1 MENENN
7 TDLAHWYVV
16 YTYSGYEN
24 KVKVTLEKLV
34 ENRGMQDKI
43 QEIIIP
49 MEEEIEIKDGK
60 QKTSIKKVFPGYVLI
75 KMIMTD
81 ETWYIVKNIKGVFN
95 FVGVGEKPLP
105 LTEKEM
111 QTLGIEDI
119 MNLDFEVGD
128 TVRIITEPF
137 YNYTATIEEMNHA
150 GNEGGK
156 KGGNKNQ
163 NLDANSFDLY
173 SKRTFKKVYKGI
185 NFKDGKIDYYT
196 LFNDTVKNVVENSEE
211 KIKILEK
218 EYKKD
223 NWSKNMTGIKLQNN
237 KNLFS
242 FRNEYY
248 KKHCEQFNSD
258 INEFINKYNSE
269 RLQELEYNQKWKD
282 TMKNL
287 KENLEQFNK
296 KTGNIIQKET
306 NEEVLKTD
314 NSKSSKKK
322 K

>member
-1 MENENN
+1 MND

-24 KVKVTLEKLV
+24 KVKVTLEKMV

-111 QTLGIEDI
+111 QSLGIEDVVS
-119 MNLDFEVGD
+119 LDFEVGD

-137 YNYTATIEEMNHA
+137 YNYSATIEE
-150 GNEGGK
+150 
-156 KGGNKNQ
+156 
-163 NLDANSFDLY
+163 
-173 SKRTFKKVYKGI
+173 I
-185 NFKDGKIDYYT
+185 FKDKKRVKVKVSMFGRET
-196 LFNDTVKNVVENSEE
+196 TVD
-211 KIKILEK
+211 LEF
-218 EYKKD
+218 Y
-223 NWSKNMTGIKLQNN
+223 Q
-237 KNLFS
+237 
-242 FRNEYY
+242 
-248 KKHCEQFNSD
+248 
-258 INEFINKYNSE
+258 
-269 RLQELEYNQKWKD
+269 
-282 TMKNL
+282 
-287 KENLEQFNK
+287 
-296 KTGNIIQKET
+296 IQKI
-306 NEEVLKTD
+306 
-314 NSKSSKKK
+314 
-322 K
+322 

>member
-128 TVRIITEPF
+128 MVRIITEPF
-137 YNYTATIEEMNHA
+137 YNYTATIEE
-150 GNEGGK
+150 
-156 KGGNKNQ
+156 
-163 NLDANSFDLY
+163 
-173 SKRTFKKVYKGI
+173 I
-185 NFKDGKIDYYT
+185 FKDKKRVKVKVSMFGRET
-196 LFNDTVKNVVENSEE
+196 TVD
-211 KIKILEK
+211 LEF
-218 EYKKD
+218 D
-223 NWSKNMTGIKLQNN
+223 Q
-237 KNLFS
+237 
-242 FRNEYY
+242 
-248 KKHCEQFNSD
+248 
-258 INEFINKYNSE
+258 
-269 RLQELEYNQKWKD
+269 
-282 TMKNL
+282 
-287 KENLEQFNK
+287 
-296 KTGNIIQKET
+296 IQKI
-306 NEEVLKTD
+306 
-314 NSKSSKKK
+314 
-322 K
+322 

>member
-49 MEEEIEIKDGK
+49 MEEEIEINDGK
-60 QKTSIKKVFPGYVLI
+60 QKTSIKKVFLGYVLI

-137 YNYTATIEEMNHA
+137 YNYTATIEE
-150 GNEGGK
+150 
-156 KGGNKNQ
+156 
-163 NLDANSFDLY
+163 
-173 SKRTFKKVYKGI
+173 I
-185 NFKDGKIDYYT
+185 FKDKKRVKVKVSMFGRET
-196 LFNDTVKNVVENSEE
+196 TVD
-211 KIKILEK
+211 LEF
-218 EYKKD
+218 D
-223 NWSKNMTGIKLQNN
+223 Q
-237 KNLFS
+237 
-242 FRNEYY
+242 
-248 KKHCEQFNSD
+248 
-258 INEFINKYNSE
+258 
-269 RLQELEYNQKWKD
+269 
-282 TMKNL
+282 
-287 KENLEQFNK
+287 
-296 KTGNIIQKET
+296 IQKI
-306 NEEVLKTD
+306 
-314 NSKSSKKK
+314 
-322 K
+322 

>member
-137 YNYTATIEEMNHA
+137 YNYTATIEE
-150 GNEGGK
+150 
-156 KGGNKNQ
+156 
-163 NLDANSFDLY
+163 
-173 SKRTFKKVYKGI
+173 I
-185 NFKDGKIDYYT
+185 FKDKKELKLKFLCLVEKQQLILNLIKY
-196 LFNDTVKNVVENSEE
+196 KNIS
-211 KIKILEK
+211 
-218 EYKKD
+218 
-223 NWSKNMTGIKLQNN
+223 
-237 KNLFS
+237 S
-242 FRNEYY
+242 F
-248 KKHCEQFNSD
+248 
-258 INEFINKYNSE
+258 KY
-269 RLQELEYNQKWKD
+269 
-282 TMKNL
+282 
-287 KENLEQFNK
+287 
-296 KTGNIIQKET
+296 I
-306 NEEVLKTD
+306 
-314 NSKSSKKK
+314 
-322 K
+322 

>member
-81 ETWYIVKNIKGVFN
+81 EAWYIVKNIKGVFN

-137 YNYTATIEEMNHA
+137 YNYTATIEE
-150 GNEGGK
+150 
-156 KGGNKNQ
+156 
-163 NLDANSFDLY
+163 
-173 SKRTFKKVYKGI
+173 I
-185 NFKDGKIDYYT
+185 FKDKKRVKVKVSMFGRET
-196 LFNDTVKNVVENSEE
+196 TVD
-211 KIKILEK
+211 LEF
-218 EYKKD
+218 D
-223 NWSKNMTGIKLQNN
+223 Q
-237 KNLFS
+237 
-242 FRNEYY
+242 
-248 KKHCEQFNSD
+248 
-258 INEFINKYNSE
+258 
-269 RLQELEYNQKWKD
+269 
-282 TMKNL
+282 
-287 KENLEQFNK
+287 
-296 KTGNIIQKET
+296 IQKI
-306 NEEVLKTD
+306 
-314 NSKSSKKK
+314 
-322 K
+322 

>member
-137 YNYTATIEEMNHA
+137 YNYTATIEEI
-150 GNEGGK
+150 
-156 KGGNKNQ
+156 
-163 NLDANSFDLY
+163 
-173 SKRTFKKVYKGI
+173 FK
-185 NFKDGKIDYYT
+185 
-196 LFNDTVKNVVENSEE
+196 
-211 KIKILEK
+211 
-218 EYKKD
+218 YKKRVKVKVSMFGRETTVD
-223 NWSKNMTGIKLQNN
+223 L
-237 KNLFS
+237 
-242 FRNEYY
+242 
-248 KKHCEQFNSD
+248 
-258 INEFINKYNSE
+258 EFD
-269 RLQELEYNQKWKD
+269 Q
-282 TMKNL
+282 
-287 KENLEQFNK
+287 
-296 KTGNIIQKET
+296 IQKI
-306 NEEVLKTD
+306 
-314 NSKSSKKK
+314 
-322 K
+322 

>member
-137 YNYTATIEEMNHA
+137 YNYTATIEE
-150 GNEGGK
+150 
-156 KGGNKNQ
+156 
-163 NLDANSFDLY
+163 
-173 SKRTFKKVYKGI
+173 I
-185 NFKDGKIDYYT
+185 FKDKKR
-196 LFNDTVKNVVENSEE
+196 VKVKVSMFGRE
-211 KIKILEK
+211 
-218 EYKKD
+218 
-223 NWSKNMTGIKLQNN
+223 TPV
-237 KNLFS
+237 
-242 FRNEYY
+242 
-248 KKHCEQFNSD
+248 
-258 INEFINKYNSE
+258 
-269 RLQELEYNQKWKD
+269 ELEFSQVQKLD
-282 TMKNL
+282 
-287 KENLEQFNK
+287 
-296 KTGNIIQKET
+296 
-306 NEEVLKTD
+306 
-314 NSKSSKKK
+314 
-322 K
+322 

>member
-137 YNYTATIEEMNHA
+137 YNYTATIEE
-150 GNEGGK
+150 
-156 KGGNKNQ
+156 
-163 NLDANSFDLY
+163 
-173 SKRTFKKVYKGI
+173 I
-185 NFKDGKIDYYT
+185 FKDKKRVKVKVSMFGRET
-196 LFNDTVKNVVENSEE
+196 TVD
-211 KIKILEK
+211 LEFH
-218 EYKKD
+218 
-223 NWSKNMTGIKLQNN
+223 Q
-237 KNLFS
+237 
-242 FRNEYY
+242 
-248 KKHCEQFNSD
+248 
-258 INEFINKYNSE
+258 
-269 RLQELEYNQKWKD
+269 
-282 TMKNL
+282 
-287 KENLEQFNK
+287 
-296 KTGNIIQKET
+296 IQKI
-306 NEEVLKTD
+306 
-314 NSKSSKKK
+314 
-322 K
+322 

>member
-119 MNLDFEVGD
+119 KNLDFEVGD

-137 YNYTATIEEMNHA
+137 YNYTATIEE
-150 GNEGGK
+150 
-156 KGGNKNQ
+156 
-163 NLDANSFDLY
+163 
-173 SKRTFKKVYKGI
+173 I
-185 NFKDGKIDYYT
+185 FKDKKRVKVKVSMFGRET
-196 LFNDTVKNVVENSEE
+196 TVD
-211 KIKILEK
+211 LEF
-218 EYKKD
+218 D
-223 NWSKNMTGIKLQNN
+223 Q
-237 KNLFS
+237 
-242 FRNEYY
+242 
-248 KKHCEQFNSD
+248 
-258 INEFINKYNSE
+258 
-269 RLQELEYNQKWKD
+269 
-282 TMKNL
+282 
-287 KENLEQFNK
+287 
-296 KTGNIIQKET
+296 IQKI
-306 NEEVLKTD
+306 
-314 NSKSSKKK
+314 
-322 K
+322 

>member
-128 TVRIITEPF
+128 TVRIITE
-137 YNYTATIEEMNHA
+137 YNP
-150 GNEGGK
+150 
-156 KGGNKNQ
+156 
-163 NLDANSFDLY
+163 
-173 SKRTFKKVYKGI
+173 
-185 NFKDGKIDYYT
+185 
-196 LFNDTVKNVVENSEE
+196 
-211 KIKILEK
+211 IL
-218 EYKKD
+218 
-223 NWSKNMTGIKLQNN
+223 
-237 KNLFS
+237 
-242 FRNEYY
+242 R
-248 KKHCEQFNSD
+248 
-258 INEFINKYNSE
+258 
-269 RLQELEYNQKWKD
+269 R
-282 TMKNL
+282 
-287 KENLEQFNK
+287 
-296 KTGNIIQKET
+296 
-306 NEEVLKTD
+306 
-314 NSKSSKKK
+314 
-322 K
+322 